1 MYYYSLVTG
10 NNVSCVSNLFKR
22 KAIMKSALRYFALFV
37 VSAGCTA
44 AVIGHNA
51 VKTASTRQVAAAMPM
66 APCPP
71 EWCGPSEK
79 AR

>member
-10 NNVSCVSNLFKR
+10 NTVSVCQIYSQR
-22 KAIMKSALRYFALFV
+22 IAIMKSALRYFALFV

-51 VKTASTRQVAAAMPM
+51 VKTSHLVASAAFPM

-71 EWCGPSEK
+71 SWCGPSEK
-79 AR
+79 VR